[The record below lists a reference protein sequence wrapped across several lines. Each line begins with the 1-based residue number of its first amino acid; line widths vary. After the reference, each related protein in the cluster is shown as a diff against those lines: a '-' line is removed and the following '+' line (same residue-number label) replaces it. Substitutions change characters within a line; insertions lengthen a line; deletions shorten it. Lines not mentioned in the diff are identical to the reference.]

1 MSLDLAVSPSTRT
14 PAVYLK
20 VNLLAGQ
27 NSPGT
32 GQLKVLVLA
41 PKGAGGTITDNTELL
56 EAVGSTDTVATKFF
70 KGSMAHLVAKILFT
84 EVGADLNLD
93 MMSPA
98 PVGGAVAATL
108 DITFA
113 GTVTIAY
120 TLNMFIAGRL
130 VQASWNPGV
139 LASAFATAVRDAIN
153 LLTNDLPITASAVGA
168 VLTLTAKSGGTWG
181 NDIVVYATL
190 SGGAGGTINGGASIN
205 TKVGTTIAGTTTA
218 DVATCLAAVSTR
230 EYAYILACDGNTV
243 VATSGATTAYGKID
257 AHILQY
263 STGAHAKLQQQIL
276 GYTGIPATANTAAGY
291 RNVGT
296 SQLMFYQ
303 AAQSL
308 PCEVAAAELGQRLR
322 ERLLDPAANRIG
334 LQYRATLYGPVD
346 TVNDKLTDVELES
359 ALNNGVSPVDFLGNG
374 RAFGVM
380 PITTYAFDAQSNPDA
395 RLLDTSRIDGSYF
408 CARDLATFL
417 AQEYPQKK
425 IIDDLI
431 AGQELPR
438 GCVQIQTIRTSAYA
452 RARFWVSIGVV
463 QSVALEAAIANGTF
477 VVQRDTQDSS
487 QVDMVVPLKIV
498 PPLRKFS
505 AVVNHTGP

>member
-1 MSLDLAVSPSTRT
+1 
-14 PAVYLK
+14 
-20 VNLLAGQ
+20 
-27 NSPGT
+27 
-32 GQLKVLVLA
+32 
-41 PKGAGGTITDNTELL
+41 
-56 EAVGSTDTVATKFF
+56 
-70 KGSMAHLVAKILFT
+70 
-84 EVGADLNLD
+84 
-93 MMSPA
+93 
-98 PVGGAVAATL
+98 
-108 DITFA
+108 
-113 GTVTIAY
+113 
-120 TLNMFIAGRL
+120 
-130 VQASWNPGV
+130 
-139 LASAFATAVRDAIN
+139 
-153 LLTNDLPITASAVGA
+153 
-168 VLTLTAKSGGTWG
+168 
-181 NDIVVYATL
+181 
-190 SGGAGGTINGGASIN
+190 
-205 TKVGTTIAGTTTA
+205 
-218 DVATCLAAVSTR
+218 
-230 EYAYILACDGNTV
+230 
-243 VATSGATTAYGKID
+243 
-257 AHILQY
+257 
-263 STGAHAKLQQQIL
+263 
-276 GYTGIPATANTAAGY
+276 
-291 RNVGT
+291 
-296 SQLMFYQ
+296 
-303 AAQSL
+303 
-308 PCEVAAAELGQRLR
+308 
-322 ERLLDPAANRIG
+322 
-334 LQYRATLYGPVD
+334 VD

-374 RAFGVM
+374 SAFGVM